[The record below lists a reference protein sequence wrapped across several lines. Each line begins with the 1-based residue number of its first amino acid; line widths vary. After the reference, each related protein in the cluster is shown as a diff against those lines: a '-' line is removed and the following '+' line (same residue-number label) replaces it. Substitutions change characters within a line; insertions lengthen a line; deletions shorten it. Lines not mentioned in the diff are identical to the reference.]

1 MFRARNLVSTTTTTP
16 LHYYDYYDYYDYY
29 YHYHYYHHYYYY
41 MHIAQADRDGDGML
55 DETEYLAL
63 LAKERKKSGYVPPQ
77 QSPETGR

>member
-1 MFRARNLVSTTTTTP
+1 
-16 LHYYDYYDYYDYY
+16 
-29 YHYHYYHHYYYY
+29 